1 MSENSA
7 NSALLLA
14 PGIIGAC
21 LWAAEARWVEV
32 GCLYEMTQNP
42 EPVRLTQADV
52 SRLLRD
58 SSPQTRARTTA
69 RIAADFDAAVMS
81 EAERRIAEDIFRTLV
96 KDTEVLVRE
105 ALSAHLKSTLELP
118 HDVALALARD
128 VDSVALPVLK
138 FSEVL
143 TDDDLIEIVR
153 DQEPAKQVAIA
164 QRSGVSEAVSDALV
178 DTGNADA
185 VAHLVGNEG
194 AALSEDA
201 LVRVI
206 DKYNDSTPVADSLA
220 RRPNLPPV
228 ISERVVSALAERL
241 QASLVSKHDV
251 SLDVASTL
259 ILQARER
266 ATVTLIDHGSSE
278 AELENLIEQLDRKAR
293 LTPSLLLRVL
303 CVGDLNF
310 FERAMSKLTNLPLS
324 NVRILIHDKG
334 MLGLEPLYLRA
345 GLPEGLYP
353 AFRAAVSLVV
363 ETDYDGGRNDRQRYV
378 ERIMQRML
386 TKFEDP
392 TKQIASDDIE
402 YLMAKLRHLAA

>member
-1 MSENSA
+1 
-7 NSALLLA
+7 
-14 PGIIGAC
+14 
-21 LWAAEARWVEV
+21 
-32 GCLYEMTQNP
+32 MTEKP
-42 EPVRLTQADV
+42 RPRSLSQADV
-52 SRLLRD
+52 TRLLSD
-58 SSPQTRARTTA
+58 SSPRTRARTTA
-69 RIAADFDAAVMS
+69 KIAAEFGAAALS

-105 ALSAHLKSTLELP
+105 ALAAHLKSTPELP

-153 DQEPAKQVAIA
+153 GQEPAKQVAIA
-164 QRSGVSEAVSDALV
+164 QRTGVSEAVSDALV
-178 DTGNADA
+178 DTGNEVA

-201 LVRVI
+201 FERVI
-206 DKYNDSTPVADSLA
+206 DNYNESTSVADSLA
-220 RRPNLPPV
+220 RRPNLPPA
-228 ISERVVSALAERL
+228 ISERVVSALSERL
-241 QASLVSKHDV
+241 QAYLVAEHDV
-251 SLDVASTL
+251 SPDIASTL

-266 ATVTLIDHGSSE
+266 ATATLIDYGSND
-278 AELENLIEQLDRKAR
+278 ADLESLIEQLDRKGR

-310 FERAMSKLTNLPLS
+310 FERAMSKLTNLPLP

-334 MLGLEPLYLRA
+334 MLGLEPLYMRA
-345 GLPEGLYP
+345 GLPQGLYP

-363 ETDYDGGRNDRQRYV
+363 ETDYDGGPNDRRRYV
-378 ERIMQRML
+378 ERIMERML

-392 TKQIASDDIE
+392 TVCIAPDDIE
-402 YLMAKLRHLAA
+402 YLMAKLRQLAA

>member
-1 MSENSA
+1 
-7 NSALLLA
+7 
-14 PGIIGAC
+14 
-21 LWAAEARWVEV
+21 
-32 GCLYEMTQNP
+32 MTEKP
-42 EPVRLTQADV
+42 RPRSLTQADV
-52 SRLLRD
+52 TRLLSD
-58 SSPQTRARTTA
+58 SSPRTRARTTA
-69 RIAADFDAAVMS
+69 KIAAEFGAAALS

-105 ALSAHLKSTLELP
+105 ALAAHLKSTPELP

-153 DQEPAKQVAIA
+153 GQEPAKQVAIA
-164 QRSGVSEAVSDALV
+164 QRTGVSEAVSDALV
-178 DTGNADA
+178 DTGNEVA

-201 LVRVI
+201 FERVI
-206 DKYNDSTPVADSLA
+206 DNYNESTSVADSLA
-220 RRPNLPPV
+220 RRPNLPPA
-228 ISERVVSALAERL
+228 ISERVVSALSERL
-241 QASLVSKHDV
+241 QAYLVAEHDV
-251 SLDVASTL
+251 SPDIASTL

-266 ATVTLIDHGSSE
+266 ATATLIDYGSND
-278 AELENLIEQLDRKAR
+278 ADLESLIEQLDRKKR

-310 FERAMSKLTNLPLS
+310 FERAMSKLTNLPLP

-334 MLGLEPLYLRA
+334 MLGLEPLYTRA
-345 GLPEGLYP
+345 GLPQGLYP

-363 ETDYDGGRNDRQRYV
+363 ETDYDGGPNDRRRYV
-378 ERIMQRML
+378 ERIMERML

-392 TKQIASDDIE
+392 TVCIAPDDIE
-402 YLMAKLRHLAA
+402 YLMAKLRQLAA

>member
-1 MSENSA
+1 
-7 NSALLLA
+7 
-14 PGIIGAC
+14 
-21 LWAAEARWVEV
+21 
-32 GCLYEMTQNP
+32 MTEKPRPRN
-42 EPVRLTQADV
+42 LTQDDV
-52 SRLLRD
+52 TRLLSD
-58 SSPQTRARTTA
+58 SSPRTRARTTA
-69 RIAADFDAAVMS
+69 KIAAEFDAAALS
-81 EAERRIAEDIFRTLV
+81 HAERRIAEDIFRTLV

-105 ALSAHLKSTLELP
+105 ALAAHLKSTPELP

-153 DQEPAKQVAIA
+153 GQEPAKQVAIA
-164 QRSGVSEAVSDALV
+164 QRTGVSEAVSDALV
-178 DTGNADA
+178 DTGNEVA

-201 LVRVI
+201 FERVI
-206 DKYNDSTPVADSLA
+206 DNYNESTSVGDSLA
-220 RRPNLPPV
+220 RRPNLPPA
-228 ISERVVSALAERL
+228 ISERVVSALSERL
-241 QASLVSKHDV
+241 QAYLVAEHDV
-251 SLDVASTL
+251 SPDIASTL

-266 ATVTLIDHGSSE
+266 ATVTLIDYGSSE
-278 AELENLIEQLDRKAR
+278 AELENLIEQLDRKKR

-310 FERAMSKLTNLPLS
+310 FERAMSKLTNLPLP

-334 MLGLEPLYLRA
+334 MLGLEPLYMRA
-345 GLPEGLYP
+345 GLPKGLFP

-363 ETDYDGGRNDRQRYV
+363 ETDYDGGPNDRRRYV
-378 ERIMQRML
+378 ERIMERML

-392 TKQIASDDIE
+392 TTRIAPGDIE
-402 YLMAKLRHLAA
+402 YLMAKLSQLAA

>member
-1 MSENSA
+1 
-7 NSALLLA
+7 
-14 PGIIGAC
+14 
-21 LWAAEARWVEV
+21 
-32 GCLYEMTQNP
+32 MTEKLRP
-42 EPVRLTQADV
+42 IRLTQADV
-52 SRLLRD
+52 SRLMSD

-69 RIAADFDAAVMS
+69 KIAAEFDAAS
-81 EAERRIAEDIFRTLV
+81 LNEAERRIAEDIFRSLV

-105 ALSAHLKSTLELP
+105 ALAAHLKSTPELP

-128 VDSVALPVLK
+128 VDSVALPMLK

-153 DQEPAKQVAIA
+153 GQEPSKQVAIA
-164 QRSGVSEAVSDALV
+164 QRPGVSEAVSNALV
-178 DTGNADA
+178 DTGNEAA
-185 VAHLVGNEG
+185 VAHLIGNEG
-194 AALSEDA
+194 AVLSEDA
-201 LVRVI
+201 LDRVI
-206 DKYNDSTPVADSLA
+206 DEYNDSTSVADSLA
-220 RRPNLPPV
+220 RRPNLPPA

-241 QASLVSKHDV
+241 QAYLVSKHDV
-251 SLDVASTL
+251 SPDMASTL

-266 ATVTLIDHGSSE
+266 ATVTLIDYGSSE
-278 AELENLIEQLDRKAR
+278 IELESLIEQLDRKGR

-310 FERAMSKLTNLPLS
+310 FERAMSKLTDLPLP

-334 MLGLEPLYLRA
+334 MLGLEPLYTRA
-345 GLPEGLYP
+345 GLPKDLFP

-363 ETDYDGGRNDRQRYV
+363 ETEYDGGQNDRQRYV

-392 TKQIASDDIE
+392 ATRIATDDIE
-402 YLMAKLRHLAA
+402 YLMAKLQQLAA

>member
-1 MSENSA
+1 
-7 NSALLLA
+7 
-14 PGIIGAC
+14 
-21 LWAAEARWVEV
+21 
-32 GCLYEMTQNP
+32 MTEKP
-42 EPVRLTQADV
+42 RPRSLSQADV
-52 SRLLRD
+52 TRLLSD
-58 SSPQTRARTTA
+58 SSPRTRARTTA
-69 RIAADFDAAVMS
+69 KIAAEFGAAALS

-105 ALSAHLKSTLELP
+105 ALAAHLKSTPELP

-153 DQEPAKQVAIA
+153 GQEPAKQVAIA
-164 QRSGVSEAVSDALV
+164 QRTGVSEAVSDALV
-178 DTGNADA
+178 DTGNEVA

-201 LVRVI
+201 FERVI
-206 DKYNDSTPVADSLA
+206 DNYNESTSVADSLA
-220 RRPNLPPV
+220 RRPNLPPA
-228 ISERVVSALAERL
+228 ISERVVSALSERL
-241 QASLVSKHDV
+241 QAYLVAEHDV
-251 SLDVASTL
+251 SPDIASTL

-266 ATVTLIDHGSSE
+266 ATATLIDYGSND
-278 AELENLIEQLDRKAR
+278 ADLESLIEQLDRKER

-310 FERAMSKLTNLPLS
+310 FERAMSKLTNLPLP

-334 MLGLEPLYLRA
+334 MLGLEPLYMRA
-345 GLPEGLYP
+345 GLPQGLYP

-363 ETDYDGGRNDRQRYV
+363 ETDYDGGPNDRRRYV
-378 ERIMQRML
+378 ERLMERML

-392 TKQIASDDIE
+392 TVCIAPDDIE
-402 YLMAKLRHLAA
+402 YLMAKLRQLAA

>member
-1 MSENSA
+1 
-7 NSALLLA
+7 
-14 PGIIGAC
+14 
-21 LWAAEARWVEV
+21 
-32 GCLYEMTQNP
+32 MTEKP
-42 EPVRLTQADV
+42 RPRSLSQADV
-52 SRLLRD
+52 TRLLSD
-58 SSPQTRARTTA
+58 SSPRTRARTTA
-69 RIAADFDAAVMS
+69 KIAAEFGAAALS

-105 ALSAHLKSTLELP
+105 ALAAHLKSTPELP

-153 DQEPAKQVAIA
+153 GQEPAKQVAIA
-164 QRSGVSEAVSDALV
+164 QRTGVSEAVSDALV
-178 DTGNADA
+178 DTGNEVA

-201 LVRVI
+201 FERVI
-206 DKYNDSTPVADSLA
+206 DNYNESTSVADSLA
-220 RRPNLPPV
+220 RRPNLPPA
-228 ISERVVSALAERL
+228 ISERVVSALSERL
-241 QASLVSKHDV
+241 QAYLVAEHDV
-251 SLDVASTL
+251 SPDIASTL

-266 ATVTLIDHGSSE
+266 ATATLIDYGSND
-278 AELENLIEQLDRKAR
+278 ADLESLIEQLDRKGR

-310 FERAMSKLTNLPLS
+310 FERAMSKLTNLPLP

-334 MLGLEPLYLRA
+334 MLGLEPLYTRA
-345 GLPEGLYP
+345 GLPQGLYP
-353 AFRAAVSLVV
+353 AVRAAVSLVV
-363 ETDYDGGRNDRQRYV
+363 ETDYDGGPNDRRRYV
-378 ERIMQRML
+378 ERIMERML

-392 TKQIASDDIE
+392 TVCIAPDDIE
-402 YLMAKLRHLAA
+402 YLMAKLRQLAA

>member
-1 MSENSA
+1 
-7 NSALLLA
+7 
-14 PGIIGAC
+14 
-21 LWAAEARWVEV
+21 
-32 GCLYEMTQNP
+32 MTKKP
-42 EPVRLTQADV
+42 RPRSLTQADV
-52 SRLLRD
+52 TRLLSD
-58 SSPQTRARTTA
+58 SSPRTRARTTA
-69 RIAADFDAAVMS
+69 KIAAEFDAATLS

-105 ALSAHLKSTLELP
+105 ALAAHLKSTPELP

-153 DQEPAKQVAIA
+153 GQEPAKQVAIA
-164 QRSGVSEAVSDALV
+164 QRTGVSEAVSDALV
-178 DTGNADA
+178 DTSNEIA

-201 LVRVI
+201 FERVI
-206 DKYNDSTPVADSLA
+206 DNYNESTSVADSLA
-220 RRPNLPPV
+220 RRPNLPPA
-228 ISERVVSALAERL
+228 ISERVVSALSERL
-241 QASLVSKHDV
+241 QAYLVAEHDV
-251 SLDVASTL
+251 SPDIASTL

-266 ATVTLIDHGSSE
+266 ATATLIDYGSND
-278 AELENLIEQLDRKAR
+278 ADLESLIEQLDRKER

-310 FERAMSKLTNLPLS
+310 FERAMSKLTNLPLP

-334 MLGLEPLYLRA
+334 MLGLEPLYMRA
-345 GLPEGLYP
+345 GLPQGLYP

-363 ETDYDGGRNDRQRYV
+363 ETDYDGGPNDRRRYV
-378 ERIMQRML
+378 ERIMERML

-392 TKQIASDDIE
+392 TVCIAPDDIE
-402 YLMAKLRHLAA
+402 YLMAKLRQLAA

>member
-1 MSENSA
+1 
-7 NSALLLA
+7 
-14 PGIIGAC
+14 
-21 LWAAEARWVEV
+21 
-32 GCLYEMTQNP
+32 MTEKPRPQS
-42 EPVRLTQADV
+42 LTQADV
-52 SRLLRD
+52 VRLMSD
-58 SSPQTRARTTA
+58 SSPRTRVRTTA
-69 RIAADFDAAVMS
+69 MIAAEFDAAALS
-81 EAERRIAEDIFRTLV
+81 GAERRIAEDIFRALV

-105 ALSAHLKSTLELP
+105 ALAAHLKATPDLP

-143 TDDDLIEIVR
+143 TDHDLIEIVR
-153 DQEPAKQVAIA
+153 GQEPAKQVAIA
-164 QRSGVSEAVSDALV
+164 QRTGVSEAVSDALV
-178 DTGNADA
+178 DTGNEVA

-201 LVRVI
+201 FERVI
-206 DKYNDSTPVADSLA
+206 DNYHESTSVADSLA
-220 RRPNLPPV
+220 RRPNLPPA
-228 ISERVVSALAERL
+228 ISERVVSALTERL
-241 QASLVSKHDV
+241 QAYLVAEHDV
-251 SLDVASTL
+251 SPDIASTL

-266 ATVTLIDHGSSE
+266 ATVTLIDYGSSE
-278 AELENLIEQLDRKAR
+278 AELESLIEQLDRKER

-310 FERAMSKLTNLPLS
+310 FERAMSKLTNLPLP

-345 GLPEGLYP
+345 GLPKGLFP

-363 ETDYDGGRNDRQRYV
+363 ETDYDGGPNDRRRYV
-378 ERIMQRML
+378 ERIMERML

-392 TKQIASDDIE
+392 TLRIAPDDIE
-402 YLMAKLRHLAA
+402 YLMAKLRQLAA

>member
-1 MSENSA
+1 MTENFM
-7 NSALLLA
+7 
-14 PGIIGAC
+14 PK
-21 LWAAEARWVEV
+21 
-32 GCLYEMTQNP
+32 
-42 EPVRLTQADV
+42 RLTHADV
-52 SRLLRD
+52 TRLLSD
-58 SSPQTRARTTA
+58 SSPQSRALTTA
-69 RIAADFDAAVMS
+69 KIAAEFDAAALS
-81 EAERRIAEDIFRTLV
+81 EAERRIAEDIFRSLV

-105 ALSAHLKSTLELP
+105 ALAAHLKSTPELP
-118 HDVALALARD
+118 HDVAVALARD

-143 TDDDLIEIVR
+143 TDEDLIGIVR
-153 DQEPAKQVAIA
+153 GQEPAKQVAIA

-178 DTGNADA
+178 DTGNEAA

-201 LVRVI
+201 LDRVI
-206 DKYNDSTPVADSLA
+206 AKYNESTSVADSLA
-220 RRPNLPPV
+220 RRPNLPPA

-241 QASLVSKHDV
+241 QAYLVSKHDV
-251 SLDVASTL
+251 SPDVASNL

-266 ATVTLIDHGSSE
+266 ATVTLIDYGSSE
-278 AELENLIEQLDRKAR
+278 AQLENLIEQLDRKER

-303 CVGDLNF
+303 CAGDLNF
-310 FERAMSKLTNLPLS
+310 FERAMSKLTDLPLP

-334 MLGLEPLYLRA
+334 MLGLEPLYMRA
-345 GLPEGLYP
+345 GLPEGLFP

-386 TKFEDP
+386 TQFEDP
-392 TKQIASDDIE
+392 TLRIAPDDIE
-402 YLMAKLRHLAA
+402 YLMAKLRQLAA